1 MIKKILKIIGISLLI
16 GFIGLIILGT
26 IANIILIP
34 DRKKSKTDQEM
45 YAMANRLKKECPVQV
60 GAYMYLT
67 NVSFFNDTIRYNYEI
82 RYNDE
87 VEKFYSENTIIVE
100 KLTKLKIIINQ
111 QKGWNSAWANLIKEN
126 NYVWELHMKY
136 SDNRSS
142 TISFNGND
150 LSDLLKELTSK
161 EALESYLNTTLF
173 LMNKNTPIV
182 TDEEGNLID
191 VKIKN
196 LKKIKSLEKK
206 YQVFENAFIEG
217 NNIVFLYSIPELQ
230 YTISDI
236 TGSCENPETI
246 ELLFKNMCSDP
257 TTKEEL
263 TIFAL
268 AKCNLVLRYYG
279 VKSKQSIDIT
289 IPYSMIRQHTYIP
302 SELLEVE

>member
-67 NVSFFNDTIRYNYEI
+67 NVSFFNDTIRYDYEI

-87 VEKFYSENTIIVE
+87 VEKLYSENPIIVE

-173 LMNKNTPIV
+173 LINKNTPIV

-191 VKIKN
+191 VEVKN

-236 TGSCENPETI
+236 KGSSENPETI
-246 ELLFKNMCSDP
+246 KLLFKNMCSDP

>member
-67 NVSFFNDTIRYNYEI
+67 NVSFFNDTIRYDYLFDYNENIVNY
-82 RYNDE
+82 
-87 VEKFYSENTIIVE
+87 FHENTDVI
-100 KLTKLKIIINQ
+100 KNLTTLLFVTNEHF
-111 QKGWNSAWANLIKEN
+111 GFNSKWANLLKEN
-126 NYVWELHMKY
+126 DYIWQQYITIKNQDNISITYNGEELN
-136 SDNRSS
+136 SA
-142 TISFNGND
+142 
-150 LSDLLKELTSK
+150 LKELTSK
-161 EALESYLNTTLF
+161 EALQSYLDATLF
-173 LMNKNTPIV
+173 LWNEFTPIIF
-182 TDEEGNLID
+182 TEDGDMINDIEITQNTEKEYQLLN
-191 VKIKN
+191 KIH
-196 LKKIKSLEKK
+196 LREKDIIFDFT
-206 YQVFENAFIEG
+206 VPEIE
-217 NNIVFLYSIPELQ
+217 I
-230 YTISDI
+230 TISDLKKN
-236 TGSCENPETI
+236 CESPDAPEI
-246 ELLFKNMCSDP
+246 LLKELCIDEEFKGGL
-257 TTKEEL
+257 K
-263 TIFAL
+263 IFAL

>member
-67 NVSFFNDTIRYNYEI
+67 NVSFFNDTIRYDYEI

-87 VEKFYSENTIIVE
+87 VEKLYSENPIIVE

-136 SDNRSS
+136 SDNRSF

-173 LMNKNTPIV
+173 LINKNTPIV

-191 VKIKN
+191 VEVKN

>member
-34 DRKKSKTDQEM
+34 DRKKSKTNQEM

-67 NVSFFNDTIRYNYEI
+67 NVSFFNDTIRYDYEI

-87 VEKFYSENTIIVE
+87 VEKLYSENPIIVE

-136 SDNRSS
+136 SDNRSF

-173 LMNKNTPIV
+173 LINKNTPIV

-191 VKIKN
+191 VEVKN

>member
-67 NVSFFNDTIRYNYEI
+67 NVSFFNDTIRYDYEI

-87 VEKFYSENTIIVE
+87 VEKFYSENPIIVE

-191 VKIKN
+191 VEVKN

>member
-67 NVSFFNDTIRYNYEI
+67 NVSFFNDTIRYDYEI

-87 VEKFYSENTIIVE
+87 VEKFYSENPIIVE

-191 VKIKN
+191 VEVKN

-246 ELLFKNMCSDP
+246 ELLFKNMSSDRA
-257 TTKEEL
+257 TKEEL

>member
-67 NVSFFNDTIRYNYEI
+67 NVSFFNDTIRYDYEI

-87 VEKFYSENTIIVE
+87 VEKFYSENPIIVE

-126 NYVWELHMKY
+126 KYVWELHMKY

-191 VKIKN
+191 VEVKN

-302 SELLEVE
+302 YELLEVE

>member
-67 NVSFFNDTIRYNYEI
+67 NVSFFNDTIRYDYEI

-87 VEKFYSENTIIVE
+87 VEKFYSENPIIVE

-173 LMNKNTPIV
+173 LINKNTPIV

>member
-16 GFIGLIILGT
+16 GFIGLMILGT

-34 DRKKSKTDQEM
+34 DRKKAKTDQEM
-45 YAMANRLKKECPVQV
+45 YAIANRLKNECPVQV

-67 NVSFFNDTIRYNYEI
+67 NVSFSNDTIRYDYEI
-82 RYNDE
+82 KYNDE
-87 VEKFYSENTIIVE
+87 VEKLYSENPIIVE

-161 EALESYLNTTLF
+161 EALQSYLNTTLF

-191 VKIKN
+191 VEVKN

-236 TGSCENPETI
+236 KGSCENPETI
-246 ELLFKNMCSDP
+246 ELLFKNMSSDP

>member
-67 NVSFFNDTIRYNYEI
+67 NVSFSNDTIRYDYEI
-82 RYNDE
+82 KYNDE
-87 VEKFYSENTIIVE
+87 VEKLYSENPIIVE

-161 EALESYLNTTLF
+161 EALQSYLNTTLF

-191 VKIKN
+191 VEVKN

-236 TGSCENPETI
+236 KGSCENPETI
-246 ELLFKNMCSDP
+246 ELLFKNMSSDP

>member
-1 MIKKILKIIGISLLI
+1 MIKKILKIIGISLLF

-34 DRKKSKTDQEM
+34 DRKKAKTDQEM
-45 YAMANRLKKECPVQV
+45 YAIANRLKNECPVQV

-67 NVSFFNDTIRYNYEI
+67 NVSFSNDTIRYDYEI
-82 RYNDE
+82 KYNDE
-87 VEKFYSENTIIVE
+87 VEKLYSENPIIVE

-111 QKGWNSAWANLIKEN
+111 QKGWNSAWTNLIKEN

-142 TISFNGND
+142 TIFFNGND

-161 EALESYLNTTLF
+161 EALQSYLNTTLF

-191 VKIKN
+191 VEVKN

-236 TGSCENPETI
+236 KGSCENPETI
-246 ELLFKNMCSDP
+246 ELLFKNMSSDP
-257 TTKEEL
+257 ATKEEL

>member
-67 NVSFFNDTIRYNYEI
+67 NVSFFNDTIRYDYEI

-87 VEKFYSENTIIVE
+87 VEKFYSENPIIVE

-191 VKIKN
+191 VEVKN

-302 SELLEVE
+302 YELLEVE